1 MKITF
6 NEIETNSFIENQVD
20 LDPKDKA
27 ANLIEHDNFD
37 NEVSYGDTGQVYD
50 LVSNKEFAPGAGILN
65 ISDEGMPS
73 LLINMKIHQTT
84 TKHSY
89 FALQVSLN
97 STSKIV
103 KIANENKPTDV
114 NIELLKHEKFLQLNT
129 HEQIMEMLFAKK
141 AEDDTLLDTKV
152 SSSIAIPA
160 EMCLLLIES
169 KTSQELAVNL
179 LYLTIQSI
187 KNRPQLHNLDWIKGV
202 INFAQLLFVMPIK
215 ALTSA
220 TKMGLTIEDIDTD
233 KKNIYGSKVIREIW
247 NDFEGDLKPE
257 AANEEDDASS
267 RIPICTECNYSS
279 HLSGDCP
286 HLVVND
292 NPKKDVESHDSI
304 TDILLGMK
312 IPKKVKTRKE
322 AETIEI
328 MEDDDDEESKESIVL
343 PEANF
348 TSFRDKYQKKVAM
361 GSANEGT

>member
-1 MKITF
+1 LKQKNANEKANNHKLTASYFSSIAHKTNKTMKITF

-187 KNRPQLHNLDWIKGV
+187 KNGPQLHNLDWIKGV

-233 KKNIYGSKVIREIW
+233 KKNIYGSKVIREI
-247 NDFEGDLKPE
+247 
-257 AANEEDDASS
+257 
-267 RIPICTECNYSS
+267 
-279 HLSGDCP
+279 
-286 HLVVND
+286 
-292 NPKKDVESHDSI
+292 
-304 TDILLGMK
+304 
-312 IPKKVKTRKE
+312 
-322 AETIEI
+322 
-328 MEDDDDEESKESIVL
+328 
-343 PEANF
+343 
-348 TSFRDKYQKKVAM
+348 
-361 GSANEGT
+361 

>member
-1 MKITF
+1 
-6 NEIETNSFIENQVD
+6 
-20 LDPKDKA
+20 
-27 ANLIEHDNFD
+27 
-37 NEVSYGDTGQVYD
+37 
-50 LVSNKEFAPGAGILN
+50 
-65 ISDEGMPS
+65 
-73 LLINMKIHQTT
+73 
-84 TKHSY
+84 
-89 FALQVSLN
+89 
-97 STSKIV
+97 
-103 KIANENKPTDV
+103 
-114 NIELLKHEKFLQLNT
+114 
-129 HEQIMEMLFAKK
+129 
-141 AEDDTLLDTKV
+141 
-152 SSSIAIPA
+152 
-160 EMCLLLIES
+160 
-169 KTSQELAVNL
+169 
-179 LYLTIQSI
+179 
-187 KNRPQLHNLDWIKGV
+187 
-202 INFAQLLFVMPIK
+202 
-215 ALTSA
+215 
-220 TKMGLTIEDIDTD
+220 
-233 KKNIYGSKVIREIW
+233 
-247 NDFEGDLKPE
+247 LKPE